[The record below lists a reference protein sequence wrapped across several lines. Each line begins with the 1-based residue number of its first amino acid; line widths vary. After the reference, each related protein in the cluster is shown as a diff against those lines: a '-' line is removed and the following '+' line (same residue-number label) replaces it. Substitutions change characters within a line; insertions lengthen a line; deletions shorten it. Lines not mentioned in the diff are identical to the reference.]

1 MSGGV
6 LLTGGTGFLG
16 MELLCRYLER
26 GERHVYALVRAGG
39 PAEANARLGGVIE
52 NVCGNRDAHR
62 DRWTA
67 IAGDISRPG
76 IGLSPSMRQQLAE
89 RVDEVVHGAATV
101 SFSLP
106 LTQSREVNVEG
117 TKRVLEFAKGCEAEG
132 GLRRFSYVSTAYVA
146 GDHAGSFSEEQLDVG
161 QSFRNGYERSKF
173 EAEQLVRRTSARLPV
188 QIFRPSI
195 IVGERESGW
204 TASFNVLYPPLK
216 AFQAGAY
223 PALPARGSTPVDVVP
238 VDFVAD
244 AVFELADEPAESGE
258 VHHLVAGERATTVG
272 RLAELASSYFRR
284 RRPRLVHPGV
294 YRRLLHPML
303 LRTTRGRRRRALEKT
318 EPLFPYFAMKV
329 RFDNRRTR
337 PRLRRAGLEV
347 PPVDGYLD
355 RLLDFAVES
364 RWGREPLSRAEARR
378 RLERAETHGQGETQ
392 SATRGSGGSVQ

>member
-6 LLTGGTGFLG
+6 LLTGATGFLG
-16 MELLCRYLER
+16 MELMCRYLER
-26 GERHVYALVRAGG
+26 GERHVYALVRAGD
-39 PAEANARLGGVIE
+39 PAEADARLGAVVE
-52 NVCGNRDAHR
+52 NVCGDRDAHR

-67 IAGDISRPG
+67 IAGDICQPG
-76 IGLSPSMRQQLAE
+76 VGVSPGTRRQLAE
-89 RVDEVVHGAATV
+89 RVDEIVHGAATV

-106 LTQSREVNVEG
+106 LSESREVNVEG
-117 TKRVLEFAKGCEAEG
+117 TKRLLDFAEECQAVG
-132 GLRRFSYVSTAYVA
+132 GLGCFSYISTAYVA
-146 GDHAGSFSEEQLDVG
+146 GDHAGGFSEEQLDVG

-173 EAEQLVRRTSARLPV
+173 EAEQLVRRASARLPV

-216 AFQAGAY
+216 AFEAGAY
-223 PALPARGSTPVDVVP
+223 PAVPARGSTPVDVVP

-272 RLAELASSYFRR
+272 RLAELASAYFKR
-284 RRPRLVHPGV
+284 RRPPLVPPWL
-294 YRRLLHPML
+294 YRRLLHPLL
-303 LRTTRGRRRRALEKT
+303 LRTTRGRPRRALEKT
-318 EPLFPYFAMKV
+318 EPLFPYFSMKV

-337 PRLRRAGLEV
+337 ARLRRAALEP

-355 RLLDFAVES
+355 RLLDFAVAS
-364 RWGREPLSRAEARR
+364 RWGREPLSRVEARQ
-378 RLERAETHGQGETQ
+378 RLARTEA
-392 SATRGSGGSVQ
+392 SLL